1 MRRIDHA
8 GDLSAQERLV
18 ADANAVGNRRRSRNH
33 QSVQRSTNAA
43 AGAAIRRVVDKGTP
57 CDLLVP
63 DLQTSVTEGDVG
75 DRWSRRLR
83 SALLPACWA

>member
-1 MRRIDHA
+1 MRPPPND
-8 GDLSAQERLV
+8 
-18 ADANAVGNRRRSRNH
+18 
-33 QSVQRSTNAA
+33 
-43 AGAAIRRVVDKGTP
+43 
-57 CDLLVP
+57 DLLVP

>member
-1 MRRIDHA
+1 M
-8 GDLSAQERLV
+8 
-18 ADANAVGNRRRSRNH
+18 
-33 QSVQRSTNAA
+33 QRSTNAA

>member
-1 MRRIDHA
+1 MRAIYW
-8 GDLSAQERLV
+8 
-18 ADANAVGNRRRSRNH
+18 RRS
-33 QSVQRSTNAA
+33 VWWPTLTPLAIVG
-43 AGAAIRRVVDKGTP
+43 GAAIIRACSGLPTP
-57 CDLLVP
+57 RQAQRSEGSSIRAPPYDLRVP